1 MTKEI
6 MQAIENVETLVDLDN
21 AMVGL
26 GFQTTIIDMDN
37 KMEELGFQ
45 SIFDEVDE
53 TTLKN
58 NGSASYLVPG
68 TETDYINVE
77 FDVYGD
83 NIKITAVEEI

>member
-26 GFQTTIIDMDN
+26 GFQ
-37 KMEELGFQ
+37 
-45 SIFDEVDE
+45 SIYDEVDE

-77 FDVYGD
+77 FDVDGD
-83 NIKITAVEEI
+83 IIKITAVEEI

>member
-26 GFQTTIIDMDN
+26 GFQ
-37 KMEELGFQ
+37 
-45 SIFDEVDE
+45 SIYDEVDE

-58 NGSASYLVPG
+58 NGSASYLVP
-68 TETDYINVE
+68 ETDSDYINVE
-77 FDVYGD
+77 FDVDGD
-83 NIKITAVEEI
+83 IIKITAVEEI

>member
-1 MTKEI
+1 MNKQEI

-26 GFQTTIIDMDN
+26 GFQ
-37 KMEELGFQ
+37 
-45 SIFDEVDE
+45 SIYDEVDE

-77 FDVYGD
+77 FDVDGD
-83 NIKITAVEEI
+83 IIKITAVEEI

>member
-26 GFQTTIIDMDN
+26 GFQ
-37 KMEELGFQ
+37 
-45 SIFDEVDE
+45 SIYDEVDE

-68 TETDYINVE
+68 TETDYVNIE

-83 NIKITAVEEI
+83 NIKITAVEKI

>member
-26 GFQTTIIDMDN
+26 GFQ
-37 KMEELGFQ
+37 

-53 TTLKN
+53 TTLKD
-58 NGSASYLVPG
+58 NGSASYLIPE
-68 TETDYINVE
+68 TETNYINVE
-77 FDVYGD
+77 FDVDGD
-83 NIKITAVEEI
+83 IIKITAVEEI

>member
-26 GFQTTIIDMDN
+26 GFQ
-37 KMEELGFQ
+37 
-45 SIFDEVDE
+45 SIYDEVDE

-68 TETDYINVE
+68 TETDYVNIE

>member
-26 GFQTTIIDMDN
+26 GFQ
-37 KMEELGFQ
+37 
-45 SIFDEVDE
+45 SIYDEVDE

-58 NGSASYLVPG
+58 NGSASYLIPG

-77 FDVYGD
+77 FDVDGD
-83 NIKITAVEEI
+83 IIKITAVEEI

>member
-26 GFQTTIIDMDN
+26 GFQ
-37 KMEELGFQ
+37 
-45 SIFDEVDE
+45 SIYDEVDE
-53 TTLKN
+53 PTLKN

-68 TETDYINVE
+68 TETDYINIE
-77 FDVYGD
+77 FDVDGD
-83 NIKITAVEEI
+83 IIKITAVEEI

>member
-26 GFQTTIIDMDN
+26 GFQ
-37 KMEELGFQ
+37 
-45 SIFDEVDE
+45 SIYDEVDE

-58 NGSASYLVPG
+58 NGSASYLIPE
-68 TETDYINVE
+68 TETNYINIE
-77 FDVYGD
+77 FDVDGD
-83 NIKITAVEEI
+83 IIKITAVEEI

>member
-26 GFQTTIIDMDN
+26 GFQ
-37 KMEELGFQ
+37 
-45 SIFDEVDE
+45 SIYDEVDE

-58 NGSASYLVPG
+58 NGSASYLVQG

-77 FDVYGD
+77 FDVDGD
-83 NIKITAVEEI
+83 IIKITAVEEI

>member
-26 GFQTTIIDMDN
+26 GFQ
-37 KMEELGFQ
+37 
-45 SIFDEVDE
+45 SIYDEVDE

-68 TETDYINVE
+68 TETDYINIE
-77 FDVYGD
+77 FVVDGD
-83 NIKITAVEEI
+83 NIKITAVEEL